1 MWRYY
6 LPTGGI
12 ARDLEFAEGGI
23 VEGIS
28 VFSDNIF
35 ATVSGGG
42 IYRETTNYVSAGY
55 IITAL
60 GDFFTSEKKQWVGA
74 KLNTN
79 DVSTGTVKLSTST
92 IATDINNTAATTWQ
106 EQVSINSGTGG
117 EEEVMSLVSGRWIAG
132 KIDITT
138 DDQTQSPELLS
149 FAIRGFQLV
158 NDLVVDIP
166 VNVSDQ
172 VERPFRKR
180 LKVNGQG
187 ELVYQALRNKEGKN
201 VQLEIFR
208 PDTLL
213 RGIIENVS
221 SPIEEI
227 SPRGSVTQYCLVR
240 FRGSK
245 VIATSSSGEGLAIG
259 LLGVERLG

>member
-1 MWRYY
+1 
-6 LPTGGI
+6 
-12 ARDLEFAEGGI
+12 
-23 VEGIS
+23 
-28 VFSDNIF
+28 
-35 ATVSGGG
+35 
-42 IYRETTNYVSAGY
+42 
-55 IITAL
+55 
-60 GDFFTSEKKQWVGA
+60 
-74 KLNTN
+74 
-79 DVSTGTVKLSTST
+79 
-92 IATDINNTAATTWQ
+92 
-106 EQVSINSGTGG
+106 
-117 EEEVMSLVSGRWIAG
+117 MSLVSGRWIAG

-138 DDQTQSPELLS
+138 DDPTKSPGFLS

-166 VNVSDQ
+166 VNISDQ
-172 VERPFRKR
+172 IERPFRKR

-201 VQLEIFR
+201 VQLEIYR

-227 SPRGSVTQYCLVR
+227 SARGSVTTYCLVR

-259 LLGVERLG
+259 LLGVKRLG